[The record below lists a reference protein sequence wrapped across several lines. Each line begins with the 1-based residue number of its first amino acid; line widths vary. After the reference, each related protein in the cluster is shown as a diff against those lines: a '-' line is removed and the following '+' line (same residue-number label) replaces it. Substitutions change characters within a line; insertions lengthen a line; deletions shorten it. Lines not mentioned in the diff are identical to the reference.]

1 MLSRRKDEFTNG
13 RLIRINSFSIQ
24 RLHGDTVRRTEE
36 VCAQVGD
43 SHLSTPLSTA
53 FMELVE
59 GEGYLGVIATFL
71 QPLLKS
77 LYASLLKYRVH
88 VKNLFLE
95 FDSTGLN
102 AFIYSFSLSPDP
114 SIFDQLSSFLR
125 GRTKYSNPNSR
136 VDLTLE

>member
-1 MLSRRKDEFTNG
+1 
-13 RLIRINSFSIQ
+13 
-24 RLHGDTVRRTEE
+24 
-36 VCAQVGD
+36 
-43 SHLSTPLSTA
+43 
-53 FMELVE
+53 MELME